1 MIYQKK
7 PIKVEAFQ
15 LGYQDIPLWFQGAI
29 KDNFVSNIDAFLA
42 SANETIKIKTLEGVM
57 TAQQGDWIIK
67 GVKGEIYP
75 CKDEI
80 FKATYEFVN
89 LRHIKVGDDLAGKM
103 VYIDETNYLGNIAE
117 DIIVVDENHKIV
129 TEKDANGNISK
140 MTLIDTNDSTGE
152 VIPFYENGK
161 RVSDRVLIP
170 ETFGT
175 VTEIKENSIA
185 YDILQIDG

>member
-1 MIYQKK
+1 MVYKK
-7 PIKVEAFQ
+7 IPCSVECFRFGYDPIPQWMQAQ
-15 LGYQDIPLWFQGAI
+15 IRANNI
-29 KDNFVSNIDAFLA
+29 SNIDAFLEGV
-42 SANETIKIKTLEGVM
+42 NETIKIRTLEGVM

-129 TEKDANGNISK
+129 TEKDINGNISK

-185 YDILQIDG
+185 YEILKIEG

>member
-7 PIKVEAFQ
+7 PVRVEAFQ

-42 SANETIKIKTLEGVM
+42 SANETIKIRTLEGVM

-170 ETFGT
+170 KTFGT

-185 YDILQIDG
+185 YEILKIEG

>member
-1 MIYQKK
+1 MYYRRV
-7 PIKVEAFQ
+7 PCDVECFR
-15 LGYQDIPLWFQGAI
+15 LGYDPIPQWMQAQI
-29 KDNFVSNIDAFLA
+29 RANNISNIDAFLEGV
-42 SANETIKIKTLEGVM
+42 NETIKIRTLEGVM

-129 TEKDANGNISK
+129 TEKDINGNISK
-140 MTLIDTNDSTGE
+140 MTLIDTNDGTGE

-185 YDILQIDG
+185 YEILKIEG

>member
-7 PIKVEAFQ
+7 PVRVEAFQ

-42 SANETIKIKTLEGVM
+42 SANETIKIKTLEGIM

-170 ETFGT
+170 ETFDT

-185 YDILQIDG
+185 YEILKIEG